1 MRSLDLYMLF
11 SIAITLTFLYLTFPL
26 LIQFLSFR
34 SILGVQSHLHFLTA
48 AILFFIISFLCTHF
62 HRFPL
67 LTPPYLFPYRTIS
80 SHLIPP
86 LVYSTPSL
94 PLPCLTLP
102 YPFYLV
108 LIPIPSSLLISPTP
122 SHLIH
127 SPCEPQPVPSPSPLL
142 ICPPCPVPSNSI
154 PSPKQTQ
161 LVPSHSTPLPSAPS
175 LLHFPRGGH
184 ASEASEC
191 RTRLHRKER
200 ECH

>member
-1 MRSLDLYMLF
+1 MLF
-11 SIAITLTFLYLTFPL
+11 SIAITLTFLSLTFPL
-26 LIQFLSFR
+26 SLHAFPFR

-48 AILFFIISFLCTHF
+48 AILFFIISSFCTHF

-67 LTPPYLFPYRTIS
+67 HTPPYLFPYRTVP
-80 SHLIPP
+80 SHLIAP
-86 LVYSTPSL
+86 LVYSTSSL

-102 YPFYLV
+102 YPLYLV
-108 LIPIPSSLLISPTP
+108 PIPIPSSLLINPTP
-122 SHLIH
+122 SYLIP
-127 SPCEPQPVPSPSPLL
+127 SPCEPLPVPSPSPLR

-154 PSPKQTQ
+154 PSPQQTQ